1 MSASSL
7 VLVGQ
12 ENKEAAGPPFML
24 VTVREVGWRGA
35 EVEPGQGSW
44 RPAKVVACRIKAE
57 STEVKI
63 TGTLVQPRLSS

>member
-1 MSASSL
+1 
-7 VLVGQ
+7 
-12 ENKEAAGPPFML
+12 ML

-35 EVEPGQGSW
+35 EVEPGQGSL